1 MRFKTLV
8 LATSLLS
15 APTLWA
21 KVDVSPLFVQ
31 LSDAMAESKQGKF
44 AKSSQILTAL
54 QQDFTKIGEQYSLK
68 DEQVEGAIQNA
79 IADPNDKHL
88 ESLAKALYAFEKA
101 QNPVDHHAKHQDFL
115 AKLNPLYAELDAA
128 VKSQDI
134 WKIKL
139 AYREVGLNWVKQEK
153 AVREISLK
161 HYGQFERILGL
172 LRINLKEENPPL
184 DKIGERVAELGKLMA
199 DFNQF
204 KIK

>member
-1 MRFKTLV
+1 MKFKTLV
-8 LATSLLS
+8 LVSALFAVTSVW
-15 APTLWA
+15 P

-54 QQDFTKIGEQYSLK
+54 QQDFTKISEQHSLK

-79 IADPNDKHL
+79 IIDPNAKHL
-88 ESLAKALYAFEKA
+88 EDLAKALYRFEKA
-101 QNPVDHHAKHQDFL
+101 QNPVDHQAKHQDFL
-115 AKLNPLYAELDAA
+115 AKMNPLYAELDTA
-128 VKSQDI
+128 VKSKDI

-161 HYGQFERILGL
+161 HYGQFEKILGL

-184 DKIGERVAELGKLMA
+184 DKIEERVAELGKLMT